1 MELRIKNFNTPEGRK
16 VFKKAVFSCWLGTA
30 MEYADFALYGL
41 AAATIFSE
49 VFFPEQTPVIALL
62 LSFVTY
68 GIGFIARPIGALFFG
83 YLGDKHGR
91 KNVMMATIA
100 LMGIS
105 TFYSKLCSDWC
116 LGAYLFGCITF
127 YAGFW
132 RRS

>member
-1 MELRIKNFNTPEGRK
+1 MTNQQIDGIADKNFNTPEGRK

-105 TFYSKLCSDWC
+105 TTL
-116 LGAYLFGCITF
+116 I
-127 YAGFW
+127 GFIPIL
-132 RRS
+132 S